1 VKTVVRFCLLGIL
14 LALLPITAR
23 AEWQAVE
30 KVQNYPIA
38 GKSPPELYA
47 SIGERGP
54 KIGDGVRVIAH
65 TNFKLTWTRKYETQ
79 GDACTLVSVVA
90 KVIITYTLPKP
101 AEQLPPAIARRWEI
115 FIGGVRAHERVHG
128 GFIKEMVTKI
138 ETATAGL
145 SVPDDPKCQ
154 KIRTELT
161 SRLSEISDFRQRQDR
176 DFDQAEMS
184 KGGKIQQLILA
195 LVNE

>member
-1 VKTVVRFCLLGIL
+1 VKAVRHCLAMAFI
-14 LALLPITAR
+14 ALSPVAAR

-30 KVQNYPIA
+30 KIQNYPIA
-38 GKSPPELYA
+38 GKSAPELYA

-54 KIGDGVRVIAH
+54 RIGDSVRVIAH

-79 GDACTLVSVVA
+79 GDACTLVSVVP
-90 KVIITYTLPKP
+90 KLIITYTLPKP
-101 AEQLPPAIARRWEI
+101 AEQLPPVIARRWEI
-115 FIGGVRAHERVHG
+115 FIAGVRAHERIHG
-128 GFIKEMVTKI
+128 EFIKQMVTKI

-161 SRLSEISDFRQRQDR
+161 SRLSEISNFRQKQDR

>member
-1 VKTVVRFCLLGIL
+1 VKAVRYCLVMASI
-14 LALLPITAR
+14 ALSPIA
-23 AEWQAVE
+23 AHADWQAVE

-38 GKSPPELYA
+38 GKSAPELYA

-54 KIGDGVRVIAH
+54 KIGDSVRVIAH

-79 GDACTLVSVVA
+79 GDACTLVSVVP
-90 KVIITYTLPKP
+90 KLIITYTLPKP
-101 AEQLPPAIARRWEI
+101 VEQLPPTIARRWEI
-115 FIGGVRAHERVHG
+115 FIAGVRAHERVHG
-128 GFIKEMVTKI
+128 EFIKEMVTKI